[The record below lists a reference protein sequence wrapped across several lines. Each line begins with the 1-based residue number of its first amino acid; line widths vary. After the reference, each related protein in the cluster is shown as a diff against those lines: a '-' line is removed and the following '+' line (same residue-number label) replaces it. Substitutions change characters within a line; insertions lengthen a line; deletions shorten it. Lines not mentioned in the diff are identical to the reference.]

1 MNHDEVLADFIGAPA
16 MNGSLS
22 LSSLLS
28 MAIALLAGAAVPFQ
42 GGSNAALGRML
53 GHPLW
58 ATLASLLVSIVVV
71 LPLLFVMRV
80 PAPTVGAAVQGPAW
94 LWLGGVAGVAYLT
107 AALVLTPK
115 LGAASFIVSVMA
127 GQMLASLVIDHFGLM
142 GLAPKPIALGRLAG
156 GALILVGAGIVQ
168 AHSVAPPA
176 PASRAVSAGQS

>member
-1 MNHDEVLADFIGAPA
+1 

-28 MAIALLAGAAVPFQ
+28 MAVALLAGAAVPFQ

-71 LPLLFVMRV
+71 LPLLFV
-80 PAPTVGAAVQGPAW
+80 AGAGAHGRRGGPGAGMAVA
-94 LWLGGVAGVAYLT
+94 GGVAGVAYLT
-107 AALVLTPK
+107 AALVLTPA
-115 LGAASFIVSVMA
+115 GRASFIVSVMA

-142 GLAPKPIALGRLAG
+142 GLAPKPIALGRLVG
-156 GALILVGAGIVQ
+156 VGLILVGAGIVQ
-168 AHSVAPPA
+168 AHSVAPRRRRPVRCPPGSLENGCA
-176 PASRAVSAGQS
+176 